1 MKTIV
6 KKTLTVLFLC
16 STFLTMAQVKFNA
29 DTDNSVLNWKGF
41 KPTGDHYGT
50 VTIKKGFFTVKDE
63 QVVSGEFEIDM
74 TSIIDLDM
82 DADSEYNT
90 KLVNHLKS
98 EDFFSAELHSH
109 QHAHFKCTSCASV
122 ICLDE
127 LPSERDWSL
136 PIGYQF
142 QEIELTVKGLCAKC
156 V

>member
-98 EDFFSAELHSH
+98 EDFFSVEKYPVAS
-109 QHAHFKCTSCASV
+109 FK
-122 ICLDE
+122 IIKKE
-127 LPSERDWSL
+127 
-136 PIGYQF
+136 
-142 QEIELTVKGLCAKC
+142 KK
-156 V
+156 